1 MAIAVTEVYEFTN
14 GITRH
19 YSTTPELA
27 IMASFDVENAAQTYT
42 GEGTIYA
49 NCGFHIDDQT
59 KISKLWGIYVD
70 GDLYRLT
77 ATKDE
82 ATKASQ
88 NLTKAIEQIKK
99 LGDCESI
106 SFSPLFNIEPSPD
119 VVSSGIA
126 RIKL

>member
-1 MAIAVTEVYEFTN
+1 
-14 GITRH
+14 
-19 YSTTPELA
+19 
-27 IMASFDVENAAQTYT
+27 MASFDVENAAQTYT